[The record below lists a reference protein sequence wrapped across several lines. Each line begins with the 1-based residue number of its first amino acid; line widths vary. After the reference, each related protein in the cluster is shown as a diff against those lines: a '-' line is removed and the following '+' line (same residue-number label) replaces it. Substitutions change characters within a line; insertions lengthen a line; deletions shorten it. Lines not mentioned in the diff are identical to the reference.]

1 MAADRRLTRRTF
13 LSALLAGAAA
23 VAAGCRN
30 GGNFSLFGYTT
41 EPPFDPNI
49 QSVYIPTFKLMPVV
63 TTPLRNLDV
72 EMTDAVV
79 KELTA
84 RKTPIKVVSDP
95 CRADTELIGTIVGVS
110 KGVFNRNLQALPLES
125 ELYLTVEVVWRD
137 LRTGEILSN
146 PKPPKRAT
154 AEPAPFDPSLQ
165 PPPPP
170 DPNGTI
176 PKPIPVRILATGRF
190 LTQNGESM
198 AVGED
203 AAVRKAAR
211 YIVNMMEAPWDAK

>member
-1 MAADRRLTRRTF
+1 MGVNRRRF
-13 LSALLAGAAA
+13 LAALLAGTTA
-23 VAAGCRN
+23 VAVGCRN

-49 QSVYIPTFKLMPVV
+49 RSVYIPTFKLMPMV

-72 EMTDAVV
+72 EMTDALV

-95 CRADTELIGTIVGVS
+95 CRADTELIGTIVQIN
-110 KGVFNRNLQALPLES
+110 KGVFNRNLQALPLET
-125 ELYLTVEVVWRD
+125 ELYITLEIVWRD

-146 PKPPKRAT
+146 PKAAKRAT
-154 AEPAPFDPSLQ
+154 AEQPAFDPSLQ
-165 PPPPP
+165 QPPPA
-170 DPNGTI
+170 DPNGGLT
-176 PKPIPVRILATGRF
+176 KPIPVRVVASGRF

-198 AVGED
+198 SVGED

-211 YIVNMMEAPWDAK
+211 YIVNMMEAPWDVK